1 MFWGGS
7 TTRSQTFRVPEL
19 YTWCVSDRSDVYN
32 SVVLVLAHFYRK
44 VAFTSIIITVIS
56 VISVIRI
63 SLPREHC
70 ESLGNVPVAHLAV

>member
-1 MFWGGS
+1 V
-7 TTRSQTFRVPEL
+7 TQREPLLLLAFRVPEL

-32 SVVLVLAHFYRK
+32 SVVLVLAHFYGK
-44 VAFTSIIITVIS
+44 VACTSIIIT

-70 ESLGNVPVAHLAV
+70 ESLGNVPVAYLAV